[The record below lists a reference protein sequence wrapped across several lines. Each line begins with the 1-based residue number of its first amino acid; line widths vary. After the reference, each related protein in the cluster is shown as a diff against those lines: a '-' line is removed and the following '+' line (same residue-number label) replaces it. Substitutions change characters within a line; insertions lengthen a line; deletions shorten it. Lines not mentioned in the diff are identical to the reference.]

1 MFRWREEGGPPVWPP
16 TQKGFGSAVLEQVMA
31 EYFDAP
37 TRIDF
42 AMDGLCYQL
51 NGSLEATLQMD
62 AAPFFQGG
70 ADKVAPPYRRL
81 STEGRKHRR
90 F

>member
-1 MFRWREEGGPPVWPP
+1 MKCPRCHHENPPTAKFCEEWPP

-51 NGSLEATLQMD
+51 NGSLGAMLQNGRSTVL
-62 AAPFFQGG
+62 PGG
-70 ADKVAPPYRRL
+70 SR
-81 STEGRKHRR
+81 
-90 F
+90 

>member
-1 MFRWREEGGPPVWPP
+1 MFRWREEGGPVWPP

-31 EYFDAP
+31 EYLMRRRALISRW
-37 TRIDF
+37 T
-42 AMDGLCYQL
+42 AC
-51 NGSLEATLQMD
+51 ATSSTVRSERCSKTD